1 MNAESDAAERYFSSI
16 AAALNG
22 LEVFLR
28 DDRSPLYRHDIVAS
42 IVAEYISRLEK
53 SFSCWRNRLDFQ
65 DSFRISR
72 AESGFPG
79 LPERAGAGKRPQ
91 AGRGAPRHHPAGR

>member
-72 AESGFPG
+72 AESGFPVFQNV
-79 LPERAGAGKRPQ
+79 LELENDRN
-91 AGRGAPRHHPAGR
+91 GRLHPAQ